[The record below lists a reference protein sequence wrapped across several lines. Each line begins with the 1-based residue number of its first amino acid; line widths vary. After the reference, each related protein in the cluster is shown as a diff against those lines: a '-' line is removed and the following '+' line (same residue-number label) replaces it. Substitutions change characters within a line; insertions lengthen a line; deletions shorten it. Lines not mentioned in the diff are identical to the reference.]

1 MPSVSLAEAQKR
13 LPELI
18 ESLIPGEELRI
29 LQDDRTVAKLVRQA
43 PPSRSPRQ
51 PGSAKGKIL
60 YMADDFDATPEDF
73 REYLE

>member
-1 MPSVSLAEAQKR
+1 

-18 ESLIPGEELRI
+18 AALIPGEELRI
-29 LQDDRTVAKLVRQA
+29 LQGDRTVAKLVRQS
-43 PPSRSPRQ
+43 PPSQFPRQ